1 MAGSLVQELQRDA
14 VNSSARAISPERD
27 PVERIPHHGQVVV
40 AGVSDSQPLALAV
53 EKLQAEFGLQ
63 SLHLMADSPLRYA
76 KLVCGASEVLVSRRG
91 LKKQPV
97 GR

>member
-1 MAGSLVQELQRDA
+1 MQALQQ
-14 VNSSARAISPERD
+14 AISPERD

-76 KLVCGASEVLVSRRG
+76 KLVCGASEVLVSRVISGVTPYQFVLTQR
-91 LKKQPV
+91 L
-97 GR
+97 RRAR